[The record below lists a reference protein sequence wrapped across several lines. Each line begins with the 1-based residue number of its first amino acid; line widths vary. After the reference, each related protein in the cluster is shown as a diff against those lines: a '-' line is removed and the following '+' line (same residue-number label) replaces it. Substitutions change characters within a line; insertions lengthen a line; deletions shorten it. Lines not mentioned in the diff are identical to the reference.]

1 MTEVWLRAA
10 LWLGLALA
18 ATLLS
23 IRLRV
28 ATALSRLA
36 HHAVLSIS
44 IDRGCLRHAVDVH
57 TPLRRTVHQPAT
69 PGTGAQRDTRNVRV
83 GRARACREGAMM
95 TTLMPYLLVG
105 VGGFIGAN
113 ARFVVARIVG
123 AMFETKFPLGT
134 FVINVSG
141 SFLLGILGTILAL
154 KVMPN
159 SESMRLALGVGF
171 LGAYT
176 TFSTFEFETHALFDD
191 GSWLTATTN
200 MFASLF
206 VGLLAVRA
214 GIVIAKTWI
223 AP

>member
-1 MTEVWLRAA
+1 M
-10 LWLGLALA
+10 LA
-18 ATLLS
+18 
-23 IRLRV
+23 
-28 ATALSRLA
+28 
-36 HHAVLSIS
+36 
-44 IDRGCLRHAVDVH
+44 
-57 TPLRRTVHQPAT
+57 TV
-69 PGTGAQRDTRNVRV
+69 
-83 GRARACREGAMM
+83 
-95 TTLMPYLLVG
+95 MPYLLVG

-123 AMFETKFPLGT
+123 AMFETRFPLGT

-141 SFLLGILGTILAL
+141 SFLLGVLGTVVVQ
-154 KVMPN
+154 KVMPG

-214 GIVIAKTWI
+214 GIVIAKAWLT
-223 AP
+223 